1 MITTQAHFRESQ
13 ISKTKM
19 IMTMRM
25 KMKQEMI
32 LMKKLNIIKVTANGE
47 LDQLENL

>member
-1 MITTQAHFRESQ
+1 MITTQVHFRESQ

-32 LMKKLNIIKVTANGE
+32 LMKKLNILKVTANGE
-47 LDQLENL
+47 IDLLGSL